1 MRILPSLLKAL
12 HKKYEGVIAE
22 AEANIE
28 VYLRNPAGIGEH
40 PDIIAAVDGQFQMIA
55 EAKEEMM
62 MKTGTFAG
70 CS

>member
-1 MRILPSLLKAL
+1 MRAAILKAL

-55 EAKEEMM
+55 EAKEKLELLGEF
-62 MKTGTFAG
+62 K
-70 CS
+70 